1 MEHKTNAV
9 GKALT
14 SQHVR
19 PLVNEF
25 TSEVIKNVFF
35 LFFLEKPPPPTHT
48 HTHRKANER
57 KWKARALKRSA
68 IKLDINKCISLI

>member
-35 LFFLEKPPPPTHT
+35 LFFLEKPPPHTHT
-48 HTHRKANER
+48 HTHTERLMKENE
-57 KWKARALKRSA
+57 KQGL
-68 IKLDINKCISLI
+68 